1 MKLVILDGYTENPGD
16 LSWDGLRELAEV
28 TVYDRTSLTDPAQT
42 IARIADAEIVLTNKT
57 PLPRAVFEACPNIK
71 MVGVLATGYNVVDI
85 ACARERGIPVC
96 NVPAYGTASVS
107 QYAIALLLEA
117 CHHIGH
123 HSDAVH
129 AGRWASCPDWCFWD
143 YPLIELEHKTIGI
156 IGFCRIGQST
166 GRIAKA
172 LGMRVLAYDV
182 FPTDAGRAVGEYVDL
197 DTLLAASDVIALHCN
212 LTPENEKI
220 ICRENIAKMK
230 DGVILVN
237 NARGQL
243 VAEQDLADALNSG
256 KVAAA
261 ALDVVST
268 EPIRSDNPLLQ
279 AKTVS
284 SPRTSPGP
292 PSKAA
297 SASWTAPSAT
307 SANSSPA
314 PRKIT
319 CGGKFP
325 DYETHRILIEI
336 RWVFCAEASS
346 VFWFGGCLSCIALRS
361 ITRIKTARSSCGWPG
376 NFMGSRADDAVG
388 LELLFGDDVHVGHLA
403 DAELFGQAV
412 VIEAGAAGQDLDA
425 LALQRLQILERGRA
439 FTGDGRAGVVK
450 QDRRGQRLLL
460 REREQERLEQGSAE
474 LLVPLAHVVGRDDD
488 DGLFLRRR
496 GSAGD
501 RLLLRQLRALRRGDG
516 DAVFGVRD
524 RLDLDAAAL
533 ALGQPSEILHRRFIV
548 DQRLHAPRA
557 AERLQRPQRL
567 HDRQRAGLPHRIDP
581 DHNPS
586 SFVLLS
592 EI

>member
-107 QYAIALLLEA
+107 QYAIALLLEI
-117 CHHIGH
+117 CHHI
-123 HSDAVH
+123 
-129 AGRWASCPDWCFWD
+129 
-143 YPLIELEHKTIGI
+143 EHKTIGI
-156 IGFCRIGQST
+156 IGFGRVGQST

-182 FPTDAGRAVGEYVDL
+182 FPTDAGRAVGEYVEL

-279 AKTVS
+279 AKNCILT
-284 SPRTSPGP
+284 PHI
-292 PSKAA
+292 
-297 SASWTAPSAT
+297 SWAPIES
-307 SANSSPA
+307 
-314 PRKIT
+314 RQ
-319 CGGKFP
+319 
-325 DYETHRILIEI
+325 RILDCTI
-336 RWVFCAEASS
+336 RNVRQF
-346 VFWFGGCLSCIALRS
+346 LSG
-361 ITRIKTARSSCGWPG
+361 TPENNVW
-376 NFMGSRADDAVG
+376 
-388 LELLFGDDVHVGHLA
+388 
-403 DAELFGQAV
+403 Q
-412 VIEAGAAGQDLDA
+412 
-425 LALQRLQILERGRA
+425 
-439 FTGDGRAGVVK
+439 
-450 QDRRGQRLLL
+450 
-460 REREQERLEQGSAE
+460 
-474 LLVPLAHVVGRDDD
+474 
-488 DGLFLRRR
+488 
-496 GSAGD
+496 
-501 RLLLRQLRALRRGDG
+501 
-516 DAVFGVRD
+516 
-524 RLDLDAAAL
+524 
-533 ALGQPSEILHRRFIV
+533 
-548 DQRLHAPRA
+548 
-557 AERLQRPQRL
+557 
-567 HDRQRAGLPHRIDP
+567 
-581 DHNPS
+581 
-586 SFVLLS
+586 
-592 EI
+592 